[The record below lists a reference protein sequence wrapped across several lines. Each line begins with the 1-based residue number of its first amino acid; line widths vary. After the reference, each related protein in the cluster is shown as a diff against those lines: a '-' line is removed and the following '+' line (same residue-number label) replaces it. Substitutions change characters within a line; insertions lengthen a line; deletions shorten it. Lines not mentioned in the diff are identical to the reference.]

1 MTLLEKFAD
10 PNVISSMSFGEKM
23 LATLYTTILGM
34 GITFAALVVIW
45 GTTTLMSKIIRGF
58 EEKNKPEIVKVSNTA
73 KPAAEAVK
81 VEEKTDEEEDD
92 EELIAVISAAIAA
105 SLNTSI
111 HNIVVRNIVRVDDR
125 TPAWGKAGIIE
136 QMNSRF

>member
-1 MTLLEKFAD
+1 MTLLERFAD

-81 VEEKTDEEEDD
+81 VEEKTDEEDD